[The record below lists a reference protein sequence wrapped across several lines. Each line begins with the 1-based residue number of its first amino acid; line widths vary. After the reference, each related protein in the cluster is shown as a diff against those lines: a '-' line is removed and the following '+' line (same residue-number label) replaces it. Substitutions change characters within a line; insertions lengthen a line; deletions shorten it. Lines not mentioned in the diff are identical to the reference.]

1 MIPPFLCSDVQKSDA
16 ASVLSECSTIGPQ
29 DPFMRVLE
37 MIPKKE
43 PERCLPEG
51 KWQYSYIPFME
62 YLDGILLFEALY
74 FDRSFLSNSTGDKS
88 EESLPWLLETISGN
102 S

>member
-1 MIPPFLCSDVQKSDA
+1 MSDA

-43 PERCLPEG
+43 PERCLPKG
-51 KWQYSYIPFME
+51 KWQYSYIQFME
-62 YLDGILLFEALY
+62 YLDGILLFEAL
-74 FDRSFLSNSTGDKS
+74 
-88 EESLPWLLETISGN
+88 
-102 S
+102 